1 MFTMAVG
8 HSDDVDR
15 ADAIASVIEQC
26 RTALDGAK
34 PQAGILFSAFDS
46 FDPSIVTAVRDAF
59 PGVSVMGGTSAAEM
73 SSANGFLEDSISLAL
88 FASDTV
94 DVTTGLGSG
103 LAEDVAA
110 ACRVAAGQALAATRR
125 EPKVCVVLTETFVVD
140 PQRTLEAIA
149 DALPPGVAVV
159 GGTSARRDFV
169 TVTPTWQFRDDA
181 VVNDGIALLLFSGP
195 VAFSTTVGTG
205 WGFVGATGKVTA
217 STYGAIHEIDGR
229 PAVEFLARYLDATG
243 RATFGNM
250 LAVVETEREGSYL
263 RAILDAD
270 VGSGSVAVG
279 GSIPVGST
287 VQLTTSDT
295 DDLLAGT
302 RTALTEVREAF
313 PAGATPEAA
322 LIFSCAVRKFLLG
335 SRTKDEAEVA
345 RSVLGQSIPIA
356 GTYCYGEVAP
366 VDGAVASRYHN
377 ETFVTLLLGT

>member
-1 MFTMAVG
+1 MAVG
-8 HSDDVDR
+8 QSDEVEP

-26 RTALDGAK
+26 RSALVGAT
-34 PQAGILFSAFDS
+34 PRAGVLFSAFDS
-46 FDPSIVTAVRDAF
+46 FDRSIITAVREAF
-59 PGVSVMGGTSAAEM
+59 PGVTVMGCTSAAEM
-73 SSANGFLEDSISLAL
+73 SSANGFLEDSMTLAL

-103 LAEDVAA
+103 LAGDVAG
-110 ACRVAAGQALAATRR
+110 ACRAAAEQALAGTAR
-125 EPKVCVVLTETFVVD
+125 EPRVCVVLTETFVVD

-149 DALPPGVAVV
+149 DALPAGVTVV

-169 TVTPTWQFRDDA
+169 TVTPTYQFRDD
-181 VVNDGIALLLFSGP
+181 VVVDDGIALLLFSGP

-205 WGFVGATGKVTA
+205 WGLVGATGKVTA
-217 STYGAIHEIDGR
+217 STYGVIYGIDDR

-243 RATFGNM
+243 RATYGNM
-250 LAVVETEREGSYL
+250 LAVVDTEGEGSYL

-270 VGSGSVAVG
+270 VDSGSLVVG

-295 DDLLAGT
+295 DDLLLGT
-302 RTALTEVREAF
+302 TAALTRVRDAF

-335 SRTKDEAEVA
+335 SRTKDEAEIA
-345 RSVLGQSIPIA
+345 RAVLGPSIPIA

-366 VDGAVASRYHN
+366 VDGAAISRLHN